1 MLQAEAEARLETTV
15 EQLMEHGTED
25 IDSRL
30 RAVRKDDDG
39 TIVESHALWNRGKR
53 VDQTNVLRPAGNLHR
68 WRIHYTP
75 QGRRDSL
82 FDRIKRK
89 LGLG

>member
-1 MLQAEAEARLETTV
+1 MA
-15 EQLMEHGTED
+15 HGTED

-30 RAVRKDDDG
+30 RAVRKEDDG

-53 VDQTNVLRPAGNLHR
+53 VDQAEVLRTGHNLHR
-68 WRIHYTP
+68 WRAHYTP
-75 QGRRDSL
+75 ERRLDGL

-89 LGLG
+89 LGMG

>member
-1 MLQAEAEARLETTV
+1 
-15 EQLMEHGTED
+15 MEHGTKD

-39 TIVESHALWNRGKR
+39 TVKESHALWNSGKR
-53 VDQTNVLRPAGNLHR
+53 VHQPDILGTANHSSHR
-68 WRIHYTP
+68 FAHHSP
-75 QGRRDSL
+75 QGRMHVL